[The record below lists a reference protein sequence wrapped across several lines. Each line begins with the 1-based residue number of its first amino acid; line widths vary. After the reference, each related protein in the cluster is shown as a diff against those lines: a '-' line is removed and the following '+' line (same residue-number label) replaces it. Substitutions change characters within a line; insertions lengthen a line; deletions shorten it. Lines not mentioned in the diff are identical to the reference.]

1 MPDTPDSAA
10 NVTAEEFRALLKVA
24 GLTISEDRAPL
35 VMDELNSQ
43 LALSRTLDD
52 ALAGAKESDFAP
64 FDPTFP
70 KIDLEDE
77 AE

>member
-1 MPDTPDSAA
+1 
-10 NVTAEEFRALLKVA
+10 VA

-35 VMDELNSQ
+35 VLDELNSQ